1 MAHVKVANR
10 HGTAAQLA
18 ELAGEGFGY
27 SDGVGM
33 YTHESARAR
42 KSSVKFPVRTLTT
55 RQRIDKEERELR
67 ALQVAHRTLTD
78 SVKLL
83 RNERDQ
89 NARTNFLEKTLWP
102 SLAAELRG
110 KP

>member
-1 MAHVKVANR
+1 MARVRLANKQ
-10 HGTAAQLA
+10 GTAAQLA
-18 ELAGEGFGY
+18 EYAGKDFGFP
-27 SDGVGM
+27 DGVGM

-67 ALQVAHRTLTD
+67 ALQVAHRNITD
-78 SVKLL
+78 PIKLL

-89 NARTNFLEKTLWP
+89 NAKTNFLEKTLWP